1 MSGTTLRPHVHLVGG
16 GAFGISSG
24 YDCHVYLISA
34 GDELALVE
42 AGVGLESDRIL
53 ANVRSLGFDPS
64 RIGRILLTHAHSDH
78 AGGTAA
84 LARATGA
91 TVIAAGPEARL
102 LREGT
107 DHELG
112 LDATRLDGTYPP
124 DYEYPHWS
132 EVTTVREG
140 EDLAIGGLRIRV
152 IEVPGH
158 SVCTTC
164 YLLEAEGY
172 RALFGGDVVFAGG
185 FVSLINVPGSDPAA
199 YRENLPK
206 LRGLDID
213 GLFPGHQLFVLEGAQ
228 RHIDL
233 AIRRMEM
240 SVVPNLNLSW
250 LPAPPAVA
258 RGS

>member
-1 MSGTTLRPHVHLVGG
+1 VSGTTLRPHVHLVGG

-34 GDELALVE
+34 GDELALVD

-53 ANVRSLGFDPS
+53 DNVRSLGFDPS

-78 AGGTAA
+78 AGGTAD

-91 TVIAAGPEARL
+91 TVIAVEAEAHL
-102 LREGT
+102 LREGD

-112 LDATRLDGTYPP
+112 LDAARQDGTYPP
-124 DYEYPHWS
+124 DYRYTHWT
-132 EVTTVREG
+132 EVTTVEGGRE
-140 EDLAIGGLRIRV
+140 LTIGGLPLRV

-158 SVCTTC
+158 SVSTTC
-164 YLLEAEGY
+164 YLLEADGY

-199 YRENLPK
+199 YRRDLPK
-206 LRGLDID
+206 LAGLGVD

-233 AIRRMEM
+233 AIRRMEL

-250 LPAPPAVA
+250 LPPPPAAVKGA
-258 RGS
+258 